1 MFWDSPSVPV
11 LWAEQAAVLR
21 PGRRVQAGCGV
32 WLKRTVTGTGRA
44 SGISAWYRVSMK
56 TLFL

>member
-1 MFWDSPSVPV
+1 MPV
-11 LWAEQAAVLR
+11 LWAEQAAVLS

-32 WLKRTVTGTGRA
+32 WLKRAVTGTGRA

>member
-1 MFWDSPSVPV
+1 MFGDSPSVPV
-11 LWAEQAAVLR
+11 LRAEQALVLSL
-21 PGRRVQAGCGV
+21 GHRVQAGCGV